1 MNILVVAG
9 GISTERDVS
18 LVSGRM
24 VSEALKKNGHTV
36 ILLDLFFGYGDE
48 TTDVTGIFDRADE
61 VETGIGGISDEAP
74 DLEAVRA
81 MRGGASASV
90 FGPNVIAISRQA
102 DIVFIALHGANG
114 EDGRVQATFDLY
126 GIRYTG
132 SDYLSSAIA
141 MNKEYTKRLFM
152 ADGVPT
158 PSGLYVTYEQAPDDL
173 TETGM
178 EFPVVVKPVCGGS
191 SIGVSIA
198 RDQASYQA
206 ALEAAFAVDDGVLI
220 EEYIQGREF
229 SVGVLEGVPLPVIEI
244 APVSGWYDY
253 KNKYAAGSTVE
264 TCPADLPD
272 HIARMLQ
279 VIAVDAAVSLD
290 LTTYARIDM
299 LMDDDG
305 HAYCL
310 EANTL
315 PGMTPTSLLPQEAA
329 AVGIS
334 FEELCERI
342 VEISLEKYE

>member
-1 MNILVVAG
+1 MNILVLAG

-24 VSEALKKNGHTV
+24 VSEALKKNGHRV
-36 ILLDLFFGYGDE
+36 ILLDIYFGYGDPE
-48 TTDVTGIFDRADE
+48 EDVTDLFERAD
-61 VETGIGGISDEAP
+61 GIGFDAGGISAEVP
-74 DLEAVRA
+74 DLKTVRQQ
-81 MRGGASASV
+81 RGGTSASI
-90 FGPNVIAISRQA
+90 FGPHVIEISRQA

-114 EDGRVQATFDLY
+114 EDGRVQAAFDLY

-132 SDYLSSAIA
+132 SDYLSSALA

-152 ADGVPT
+152 ADGVST
-158 PSGLYVTYEQAPDDL
+158 PNGLYVTREQAPEDL
-173 TETGM
+173 AETGM
-178 EFPVVVKPVCGGS
+178 TYPCVVKPVSGGS

-198 RDQASYQA
+198 RDQASYQT
-206 ALEAAFAVDDGVLI
+206 ALEAAFAVDDGVII
-220 EEYIQGREF
+220 EDYIEGREF

-253 KNKYAAGSTVE
+253 KNKYEAGSTVE

-279 VIAVDAAVSLD
+279 VLAVDAAVALD
-290 LTTYARIDM
+290 LSTYARIDM
-299 LMDDDG
+299 MLDQDG
-305 HAYCL
+305 RAYCL

-329 AVGIS
+329 AAGIS

-342 VEISLEKYE
+342 VEISLAKYE